1 MINFFLLIDLTNVIY
16 NSNLANDFV
25 EAKCDVGF
33 TFCGTP
39 DEFLNSFAAFLVSAC
54 HREVWKMGWFLSEE
68 HVKR

>member
-1 MINFFLLIDLTNVIY
+1 MNIFLLIDLTNVIC

-39 DEFLNSFAAFLVSAC
+39 AEFLNSFAAFLVSTC
-54 HREVWKMGWFLSEE
+54 HREV
-68 HVKR
+68 

>member
-1 MINFFLLIDLTNVIY
+1 MFFLLIDLTNVIY

-33 TFCGTP
+33 TP
-39 DEFLNSFAAFLVSAC
+39 DEFLNSFAAFLVSTC